1 MEKRGIFQN
10 IQGTLRG
17 GPQCGWG
24 WGWKAAL
31 RTNKKKRMS
40 NRGGS
45 DEREMKVTSSKPRKI
60 RVAEEDNEGRQEKG
74 TSVWR
79 CLDPGAPAAAP
90 WRCQRGAAAC
100 PKHPQRETFA
110 AAMKRCTANP
120 PGWLRSGFGDRP
132 LLYHSHVDCKQQPS
146 RELSL
151 ENV

>member
-10 IQGTLRG
+10 SRGTLRG

-24 WGWKAAL
+24 WGWEAAL

-60 RVAEEDNEGRQEKG
+60 RVAEEDNEGRQEKR

-79 CLDPGAPAAAP
+79 CLGPGAPAAAP
-90 WRCQRGAAAC
+90 WLCQRGAAAC
-100 PKHPQRETFA
+100 PKHPQRETV
-110 AAMKRCTANP
+110 
-120 PGWLRSGFGDRP
+120 RSGDEAR
-132 LLYHSHVDCKQQPS
+132 HSQTSGLAEIRLWPS
-146 RELSL
+146 SSSLSL
-151 ENV
+151 TC